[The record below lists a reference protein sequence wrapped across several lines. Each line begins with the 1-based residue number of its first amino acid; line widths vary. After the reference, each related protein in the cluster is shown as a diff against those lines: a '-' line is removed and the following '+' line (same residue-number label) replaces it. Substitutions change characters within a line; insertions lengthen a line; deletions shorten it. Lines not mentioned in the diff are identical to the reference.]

1 MQVRFPI
8 GFDPIVNLN
17 FKLETQNSKK
27 SNQSMYLSNLVKVK
41 MFRVDHNFNIYD
53 HWIFNTKFECLIVQS
68 CNMNLN
74 YEMSQKIRRK
84 KFNPLE
90 KFN

>member
-1 MQVRFPI
+1 MQVRIPI

-27 SNQSMYLSNLVKVK
+27 NQSIYVLNLAKVRK
-41 MFRVDHNFNIYD
+41 FRVDYNFNIYG

-84 KFNPLE
+84 KLNPLE